1 MFTAKRCLSN
11 CPDGQSAVGFYSVFL
26 AGRQGPSSFHV
37 ALRGVRVNFF
47 DALTVREKQRVGWRR
62 VGLRVLLYT

>member
-1 MFTAKRCLSN
+1 MASRPSAFI
-11 CPDGQSAVGFYSVFL
+11 QSSLRRV
-26 AGRQGPSSFHV
+26 GPSSFHV

-62 VGLRVLLYT
+62 MGLRVLLYT

>member
-1 MFTAKRCLSN
+1 MARQPSAFI
-11 CPDGQSAVGFYSVFL
+11 QSSWRRV
-26 AGRQGPSSFHV
+26 GPSSFHV

-47 DALTVREKQRVGWRR
+47 IAVTVRAGQRVGWRR

>member
-1 MFTAKRCLSN
+1 MASRPSAFI
-11 CPDGQSAVGFYSVFL
+11 QSSLRRVG
-26 AGRQGPSSFHV
+26 PSFHV

-47 DALTVREKQRVGWRR
+47 DELTVREKQRVGWRR

>member
-1 MFTAKRCLSN
+1 MASRPSAFI
-11 CPDGQSAVGFYSVFL
+11 QSSLRRV
-26 AGRQGPSSFHV
+26 GPSSFHV

-47 DALTVREKQRVGWRR
+47 DELTVREKQRVGWRR